1 MKRLLKISLFFAILV
16 SASCY
21 TSFTR
26 VDVLSDEPGETSW
39 NSSTFISALGFVGD
53 IFSSSLFF
61 DNIFT
66 HLLFAPIEY
75 LPSSYGNYYYDSG
88 IYQPYG
94 YGTSIT
100 YITYNYWS
108 YTYPYWT
115 APYKNYAKPKPL
127 YAARK
132 FKKRQTQ
139 PVKKRSGTN
148 EPGKVRTRSTEP
160 NSPTYAEAFKS
171 TTRTRQ
177 VKTRTVVNKTR
188 PKASTATKR
197 NRISAGPV
205 RSNPGNSHVSVK
217 TRPKDNPPQKTIKQ
231 SRKADSSSSNRN
243 RSDSDSSNNPA
254 GKRRR

>member
-1 MKRLLKISLFFAILV
+1 MKRLINITSIFVILF
-16 SASCY
+16 STSCY

-26 VDVLSDEPGETSW
+26 VDVLSDESGETSW
-39 NSSTFISALGFVGD
+39 NSSTFISALGLVGN

-66 HLLFAPIEY
+66 HLLFAPIEN

-88 IYQPYG
+88 YGQSYG

-100 YITYNYWS
+100 YITYNYWP
-108 YTYPYWT
+108 YPYSYWNP
-115 APYKNYAKPKPL
+115 PYYNYAKPKPL

-148 EPGKVRTRSTEP
+148 EQGKVRTRTTEP
-160 NSPTYAEAFKS
+160 DSPTYADAFKS

-177 VKTRTVVNKTR
+177 VKTKPVVYKTGPKTSTV
-188 PKASTATKR
+188 TKR
-197 NRISAGPV
+197 NRVSTSTV
-205 RSNPGNSHVSVK
+205 RSNSGNSHGSVK
-217 TRPKDNPPQKTIKQ
+217 TRPKDNPPPKTREQGKQ
-231 SRKADSSSSNRN
+231 ANSSSSKR
-243 RSDSDSSNNPA
+243 DKSDSSRSNNSS
-254 GKRRR
+254 GKRSR